1 MKTVRS
7 LDEARRLALTVGA
20 ELQAGGTLFN
30 STRAQVA
37 KPAPAPRPEPSAPA
51 PAPAEPTFTRAEV
64 EQLIAA
70 NNARM
75 HEMFAKAIASL
86 SAQRPAA
93 PVQPAQWDFDIVE
106 NSEGAIVH
114 VTARAKS

>member
-7 LDEARRLALTVGA
+7 LDDARRLALAAGA

-30 STRAQVA
+30 AGRAKVTG
-37 KPAPAPRPEPSAPA
+37 PAPAPRAAEPAPA
-51 PAPAEPTFTRAEV
+51 AAPAEPTFTRAEV
-64 EQLIAA
+64 EKMIAES
-70 NNARM
+70 NARM
-75 HEMFAKAIASL
+75 HELLAKALASL
-86 SAQRPAA
+86 NSPRPDA